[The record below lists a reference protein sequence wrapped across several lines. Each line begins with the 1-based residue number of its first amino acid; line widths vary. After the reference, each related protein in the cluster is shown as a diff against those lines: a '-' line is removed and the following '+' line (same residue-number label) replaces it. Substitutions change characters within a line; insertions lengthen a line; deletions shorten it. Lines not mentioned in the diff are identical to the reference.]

1 MSLIENKKVENVN
14 NYLNEEIKIIILGA
28 GPTALGALNRIFKL
42 KKENLINENI
52 NVCVIEQEEE
62 IGGLARS
69 VIDVN
74 GFCWDLGVHVMG
86 ISKYKNF
93 VEAMEECVTEWEIIP
108 RCAMAEMSHVII
120 ENKKEEEENLN
131 KINYYIPYP
140 VQNSIPY
147 FPKNLKLKCLEE
159 LNFKEEKEEENNLL
173 TTKISEKEE
182 NFDSFSLSL
191 FGETLQKIF
200 VRPYN
205 EKVWTVPISQMGTS
219 WLQGRVP
226 LIDLSQLK
234 RRCSLSHQKL
244 LIEDE
249 KRQTAFRYPANC
261 RGIGEMW
268 KRFSER
274 FPSKIFNFGQ
284 KVVEINSK
292 TKNIFC
298 LDKNGNK
305 KKFNYNL
312 LISTIPL
319 TELEKMIGIN
329 NLSKPLKHS
338 TVILVGIGLFGGKN
352 DFVKK
357 LSWAYYPRKEILFY
371 RCTIISNFSSELI
384 PKCSSSSSSSSDLI
398 ENKNN
403 NQFWSILCEI
413 GQSSDK
419 ELPLEKEQ
427 KNKIFDK
434 IILDLISVGIINKK
448 ENICSKWIKCL
459 PFGYPIPTKER
470 DFVLKECHK
479 YLEKLQI
486 YSRGRFGGWKY
497 ELSNQDV
504 CFQIGIELID
514 KIFLNIP
521 ETLYV

>member
-1 MSLIENKKVENVN
+1 MSLIENEKVEAAN
-14 NYLNEEIKIIILGA
+14 NSLNEEIKIIILGA
-28 GPTALGALNRIFKL
+28 GPTALGSLNQIFKL
-42 KKENLINENI
+42 KKDKLINENI

-69 VIDVN
+69 VMDEN

-108 RCAMAEMSHVII
+108 RCAMAEMSHVMT
-120 ENKKEEEENLN
+120 ENKEENLN

-159 LNFKEEKEEENNLL
+159 LNFKEKEEGNNFL
-173 TTKISEKEE
+173 TTKITEKEE

-205 EKVWTVPISQMGTS
+205 EK
-219 WLQGRVP
+219 
-226 LIDLSQLK
+226 
-234 RRCSLSHQKL
+234 
-244 LIEDE
+244 
-249 KRQTAFRYPANC
+249 
-261 RGIGEMW
+261 
-268 KRFSER
+268 
-274 FPSKIFNFGQ
+274 
-284 KVVEINSK
+284 
-292 TKNIFC
+292 
-298 LDKNGNK
+298 
-305 KKFNYNL
+305 KFNYNI

-371 RCTIISNFSSELI
+371 RCTIISNFSEELI
-384 PKCSSSSSSSSDLI
+384 PKCSSSSSSSSSSSNLI
-398 ENKNN
+398 EDKN
-403 NQFWSILCEI
+403 NQFWSVLCEI

-419 ELPLEKEQ
+419 ELPLENEQ

-434 IILDLISVGIINKK
+434 IIKDLISVGIINKK

-470 DFVLKECHK
+470 DFILKECHK

-521 ETLYV
+521 ENLYI

>member
-1 MSLIENKKVENVN
+1 MDE
-14 NYLNEEIKIIILGA
+14 
-28 GPTALGALNRIFKL
+28 
-42 KKENLINENI
+42 
-52 NVCVIEQEEE
+52 
-62 IGGLARS
+62 
-69 VIDVN
+69 N

-108 RCAMAEMSHVII
+108 RCAMAEMSHVMT
-120 ENKKEEEENLN
+120 ENKEENLN

-159 LNFKEEKEEENNLL
+159 LNFKEKEEGNNFL
-173 TTKISEKEE
+173 TTKITEKEE

-249 KRQTAFRYPANC
+249 SRQTAFRYPANC

-274 FPSKIFNFGQ
+274 FPPKIFNFGQ
-284 KVVEINSK
+284 KV
-292 TKNIFC
+292 
-298 LDKNGNK
+298 
-305 KKFNYNL
+305 KFNYNI

-371 RCTIISNFSSELI
+371 RCTIISNFSEELI
-384 PKCSSSSSSSSDLI
+384 PKCSSSTSSSSSSSNLI
-398 ENKNN
+398 EDKN
-403 NQFWSILCEI
+403 NQFWSVLCEI

-419 ELPLEKEQ
+419 ELPLENEQ

-434 IILDLISVGIINKK
+434 IIKDLISVGIINKK

-470 DFVLKECHK
+470 DFILKECHK

-521 ETLYV
+521 EILYI

>member
-1 MSLIENKKVENVN
+1 MSLIENEKVENAK
-14 NYLNEEIKIIILGA
+14 NYSNEEIKIIILGA

-42 KKENLINENI
+42 KKEKLINENI

-69 VIDVN
+69 VIDEN

-108 RCAMAEMSHVII
+108 RCAMAEMSHVMK

-147 FPKNLKLKCLEE
+147 FPENLKLKCLEE
-159 LNFKEEKEEENNLL
+159 LNVKEEKEEKNNFL
-173 TTKISEKEE
+173 TTKIPEKEE

-234 RRCSLSHQKL
+234 RRCSLPHQKL

-261 RGIGEMW
+261 KGIGEMW
-268 KRFSER
+268 KH
-274 FPSKIFNFGQ
+274 
-284 KVVEINSK
+284 
-292 TKNIFC
+292 
-298 LDKNGNK
+298 KNGNK
-305 KKFNYNL
+305 KKFNYNI

-319 TELEKMIGIN
+319 TELEQMIGIN

-357 LSWAYYPRKEILFY
+357 LSWAYYPRKEVLFK
-371 RCTIISNFSSELI
+371 F
-384 PKCSSSSSSSSDLI
+384 
-398 ENKNN
+398 
-403 NQFWSILCEI
+403 
-413 GQSSDK
+413 
-419 ELPLEKEQ
+419 
-427 KNKIFDK
+427 
-434 IILDLISVGIINKK
+434 VIN
-448 ENICSKWIKCL
+448 
-459 PFGYPIPTKER
+459 
-470 DFVLKECHK
+470 
-479 YLEKLQI
+479 
-486 YSRGRFGGWKY
+486 
-497 ELSNQDV
+497 
-504 CFQIGIELID
+504 
-514 KIFLNIP
+514 
-521 ETLYV
+521 